1 MSLKQQ
7 FYQDS
12 SRVLTKPGFS
22 RGSDNTFDNITQTPI
37 AGRLIVT
44 IVEGQKLNV
53 SNYQSRPYCV
63 CEFERNEIVTRE
75 AMIDNDLPNQRGK
88 PIDFLDLDR
97 AATSPV

>member
-12 SRVLTKPGFS
+12 SRVSTKAGSS
-22 RGSDNTFDNITQTPI
+22 RGSDNTFDNVTQTPI

-63 CEFERNEIVTRE
+63 CEFERNEV
-75 AMIDNDLPNQRGK
+75 
-88 PIDFLDLDR
+88 
-97 AATSPV
+97 